1 MGPIGTQCSVAS
13 DIPAVNHP
21 HIYPPSSIT
30 APTVPALATQQM
42 LTPVPSDHPGD
53 EEEEGFPVEEPSP
66 MFDDGEDEGGDGD
79 EAMNSAEDVEP
90 EGEDLLTEEEA
101 HSPPGH

>member
-13 DIPAVNHP
+13 DIPAANPP

-42 LTPVPSDHPGD
+42 LTPVPSDHPD
-53 EEEEGFPVEEPSP
+53 DDEEEGFPVEEPSP
-66 MFDDGEDEGGDGD
+66 
-79 EAMNSAEDVEP
+79 
-90 EGEDLLTEEEA
+90 
-101 HSPPGH
+101 